1 MIVQNMYL
9 PDSNYSQR
17 SQRCL
22 SIAAAKRPSTFDN
35 TNLFNI
41 EHRTQKLRQCSFVN
55 FFAFYVLPISV
66 ATNFVKKKILKPFP

>member
-41 EHRTQKLRQCSFVN
+41 DNYRSLDNVHLS
-55 FFAFYVLPISV
+55 IS
-66 ATNFVKKKILKPFP
+66 LLSMYYQ